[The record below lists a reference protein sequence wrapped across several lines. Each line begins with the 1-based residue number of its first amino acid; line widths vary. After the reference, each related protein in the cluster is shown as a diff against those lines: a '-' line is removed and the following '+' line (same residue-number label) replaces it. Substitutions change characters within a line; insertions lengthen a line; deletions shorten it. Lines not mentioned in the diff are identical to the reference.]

1 MRFDSHNPHDRD
13 HALDIAAGA
22 RSNPRAAFLGGEVK
36 LSMKRFVSALMI
48 AIGVGWLSVG
58 SAQAQTTLACS
69 TFAGFTCAFSAAETF
84 ALITPKTN
92 PNPNLAGQPDVYVG
106 YLSFDPTGANVTLTG
121 TSDID
126 GVVTKNFT
134 DSGTCTSAPSANQPA
149 TLTFAGTE
157 ISFVADS
164 SDTELQFIV
173 SSDNPNAAKAPAFR
187 VRAGVCRKQ

>member
-1 MRFDSHNPHDRD
+1 MLLTSQAVQGRIQGP
-13 HALDIAAGA
+13 
-22 RSNPRAAFLGGEVK
+22 PFLGGEVK
-36 LSMKRFVSALMI
+36 LSMKRFVSALVVV
-48 AIGVGWLSVG
+48 IGVGWLSVG

-69 TFAGFTCAFSAAETF
+69 TFASFTCAFSAAETY

-106 YLSFDPTGANVTLTG
+106 YLAFDPTGANVTMTG

-126 GVVTKNFT
+126 GVVTKAISV
-134 DSGTCTSAPSANQPA
+134 SGTCANAPSANQPA
-149 TLTFAGTE
+149 TLTFTDATE